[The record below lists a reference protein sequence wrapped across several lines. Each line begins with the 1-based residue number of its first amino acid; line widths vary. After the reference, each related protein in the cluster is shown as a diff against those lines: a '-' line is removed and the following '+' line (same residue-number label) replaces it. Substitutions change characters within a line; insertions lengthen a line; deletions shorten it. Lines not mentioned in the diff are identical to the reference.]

1 MELNPITSF
10 SSLTE
15 ALVGVGVYGLQ
26 FLSLKKYFKGRFLLP
41 QGWQNDC
48 SHELESNLSLMKTYV
63 FSDWELVFSE

>member
-15 ALVGVGVYGLQ
+15 TLAGVGVYGLQ
-26 FLSLKKYFKGRFLLP
+26 FLSLKKYFKESFLLP
-41 QGWQNDC
+41 WGWQNDC
-48 SHELESNLSLMKTYV
+48 SHELESNLSLMKIYV